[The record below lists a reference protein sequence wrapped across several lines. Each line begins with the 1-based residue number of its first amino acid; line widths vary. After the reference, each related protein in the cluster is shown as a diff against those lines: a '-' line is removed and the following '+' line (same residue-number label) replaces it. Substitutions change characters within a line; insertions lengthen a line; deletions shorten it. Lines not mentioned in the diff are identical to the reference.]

1 MFSIY
6 GYIIMYL
13 GISYFLA
20 ETAHLLIYP
29 STRKDTSMPK
39 LIDKTSTKSPIQDLD
54 RLSRSIKEKLRSKDV
69 QDSLDSRENE
79 ILHGTWV
86 LEQQLLSYIREG
98 NEEGVRHLFLEL
110 SKQDTLTAG
119 VLAATPLRQE
129 KNLFI
134 GFVALVGKTAAI
146 EGGMDVEAAYRLVD
160 IYTQECEESTQVEEL
175 YALRYYMILDFTDRV
190 RQAQLPK
197 GISPEMGKALHY
209 INEHIYEAILI
220 DDIADHLQISRS
232 SLTKK
237 FRKDLGR
244 SIGEYITET
253 KIKEAQRLLLYSDMT
268 ISEIA
273 EYLAYCNQPHF
284 QMVFKKQT
292 GMTPLEFRQMGTG
305 VNGRLGTNGRP
316 VSFSDPS

>member
-69 QDSLDSRENE
+69 QESLDSRENE

-86 LEQQLLSYIREG
+86 LEQQLLSYISEG

-160 IYTQECEESTQVEEL
+160 IYTQECEEATEVEEL

-190 RQAQLPK
+190 HQAQLPK
-197 GISPEMGKALHY
+197 GIRPEMGKALHY

-305 VNGRLGTNGRP
+305 TNGRP